1 VKIKG
6 GVRRRRTERLF
17 ERGGRRSE
25 VVCDK
30 ALGRRSFVHGGSRC
44 RLFRFEAETRE
55 YRATVVGRRG
65 GCETNATYFL
75 ACKWHLKAH
84 VSLFNMGEGNSSVPP
99 RPSTRTRIL
108 NVTKRANQYL

>member
-25 VVCDK
+25 VVCNK
-30 ALGRRSFVHGGSRC
+30 ALGRRSFVHGGSGC
-44 RLFRFEAETRE
+44 RLFRCEPESTE
-55 YRATVVGRRG
+55 YATVVGRRG

-84 VSLFNMGEGNSSVPP
+84 VSLFDMNEVNSSVPP